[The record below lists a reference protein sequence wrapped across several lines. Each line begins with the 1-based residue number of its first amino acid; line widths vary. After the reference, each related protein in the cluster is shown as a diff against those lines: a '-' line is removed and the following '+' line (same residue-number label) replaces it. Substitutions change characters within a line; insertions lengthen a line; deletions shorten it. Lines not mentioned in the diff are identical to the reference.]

1 MIFTVAIPVYNDQN
15 TIRDCL
21 DSVVNQTVGEDKLE
35 IICVNDGST
44 DKSGNI
50 LDEYMSKYKFIKV
63 IHQQNSGAPG
73 RPRNKAIEAA
83 TGDYIYFLDGD
94 DYLGPE
100 ALEKM
105 EEKIVQ
111 YQSDIIIG
119 RYEGINRGVPVA
131 VFKKNPDCF
140 SFPGSNALF
149 TMSAQK
155 LFKREL
161 LIKHNIR
168 FPEHFS
174 LGEDQP
180 FMIQAYAYS
189 NSIALVKD
197 YPCYYLTNH
206 QTIGRV
212 QLTKKPLSGESFMFR
227 IEETLASIELLNLET
242 DKKRLIFFHY
252 WERIMEV
259 ELSALI
265 SKSFLIEDKIFI
277 FNKLKKM
284 LDKYQYLDYYQQFS
298 SRHKLLLRLIEK
310 GQLEDL
316 ISFWYAEKQPGNMV
330 VQHGKVYPKP
340 ELAYNLALHESIS
353 FHRNN
358 KFEGEITKIEKL
370 ENAVLLEGFCYHSHV
385 DSSNERLFIE
395 VSLREQ
401 KDKTISFPAY
411 RSLFEKKY
419 PFEIDTQIITK
430 EKITYF
436 HAYIPIESLLH
447 LNSEDGILDLRLIS
461 KIEDYTKSLRLKS
474 KESVYLKNASYIA
487 KGCKEPIVINSYLT
501 KWGNLSLV
509 VKHQM
514 LHFKN
519 FVLTCSGPRIKGHF
533 DCETDLSFGEQNS
546 FQVNFG
552 RFLMFKPDVV
562 LKDSTRKKMSYD
574 FSFEVTKQ
582 ELKQIKLKKNAEVII
597 GHLQQS
603 VPVIYKGK
611 SIKAKV
617 KNILRPLFKGRNI

>member
-212 QLTKKPLSGESFMFR
+212 QLTKKPLSGKSFMFR

-265 SKSFLIEDKIFI
+265 SKSFLIEDKIYI
-277 FNKLKKM
+277 FNTLKKM

-298 SRHKLLLRLIEK
+298 SRHKLLLRLIE
-310 GQLEDL
+310 
-316 ISFWYAEKQPGNMV
+316 
-330 VQHGKVYPKP
+330 
-340 ELAYNLALHESIS
+340 
-353 FHRNN
+353 R
-358 KFEGEITKIEKL
+358 
-370 ENAVLLEGFCYHSHV
+370 
-385 DSSNERLFIE
+385 
-395 VSLREQ
+395 
-401 KDKTISFPAY
+401 KD
-411 RSLFEKKY
+411 
-419 PFEIDTQIITK
+419 
-430 EKITYF
+430 
-436 HAYIPIESLLH
+436 
-447 LNSEDGILDLRLIS
+447 N
-461 KIEDYTKSLRLKS
+461 
-474 KESVYLKNASYIA
+474 
-487 KGCKEPIVINSYLT
+487 
-501 KWGNLSLV
+501 W
-509 VKHQM
+509 
-514 LHFKN
+514 
-519 FVLTCSGPRIKGHF
+519 RI
-533 DCETDLSFGEQNS
+533 
-546 FQVNFG
+546 
-552 RFLMFKPDVV
+552 
-562 LKDSTRKKMSYD
+562 
-574 FSFEVTKQ
+574 
-582 ELKQIKLKKNAEVII
+582 
-597 GHLQQS
+597 
-603 VPVIYKGK
+603 
-611 SIKAKV
+611 
-617 KNILRPLFKGRNI
+617 